1 MAIGTK
7 STGVRVVV
15 KLAETLGN
23 CSGNEAAARCYSKSN
38 YYYNGACAKVF
49 IHDAFT

>member
-7 STGVRVVV
+7 STGVSVVV
-15 KLAETLGN
+15 TLAATSVN
-23 CSGNEAAARCYSKSN
+23 CNGNEAAAAVISSN
-38 YYYNGACAKVF
+38 YYYNDACAKIF